1 MRTTLELD
9 EKLVREVV
17 KFSGEKNKGKAVNK
31 ALAEY
36 VRRHKIEEL
45 RKMLGTIGLAD
56 TWRED
61 EERELEDMRRM
72 TQ

>member
-9 EKLVREVV
+9 EKLIREVV
-17 KFSGEKNKGKAVNK
+17 RLSGEKNKGKAVNK
-31 ALAEY
+31 AMAEY
-36 VRRHKIEEL
+36 VRRRKIDEL

-61 EERELEDMRRM
+61 EKRELEDMRRM
-72 TQ
+72 AQ